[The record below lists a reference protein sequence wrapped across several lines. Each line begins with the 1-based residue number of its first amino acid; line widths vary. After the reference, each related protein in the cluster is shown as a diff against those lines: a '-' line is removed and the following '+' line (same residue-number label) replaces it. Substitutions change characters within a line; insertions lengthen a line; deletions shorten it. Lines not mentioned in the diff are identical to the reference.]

1 MPRAYDRLAVQPIAA
16 LAEDGRSEPYD
27 GLVSPKAKV
36 EIAREHLAKAQ
47 EELNGDL
54 RDAVQWVFAS
64 LEAAIDALAAEER
77 ILIDQQ
83 HWKRTDAAK
92 ELYEKGILPAD
103 FSTLHKELNFLRKA
117 IFYDGEELEEDEF
130 SVEDAVAEVETVV
143 DIASERAS

>member
-1 MPRAYDRLAVQPIAA
+1 
-16 LAEDGRSEPYD
+16 
-27 GLVSPKAKV
+27 VSPKAKV

-47 EELNGDL
+47 EELYGDR
-54 RDAVQWVFAS
+54 RDAVQWAFAS

-92 ELYEKGILPAD
+92 ELYEKGILPSD

-117 IFYDGEELEEDEF
+117 IFYDGEEIEEGGF

-143 DIASERAS
+143 GIASERAS